1 MGVPVPLS
9 SPTFSHS
16 NSMKAGDS
24 VALTHGNVRRRGR
37 LLLVSGNEDSLMVE
51 LEDGFPTEA
60 GLCINFL
67 PLLRTYGVYRDLI
80 NGQVIDIAIVTNLPG
95 GG

>member
-1 MGVPVPLS
+1 
-9 SPTFSHS
+9 
-16 NSMKAGDS
+16 
-24 VALTHGNVRRRGR
+24 
-37 LLLVSGNEDSLMVE
+37 MVE